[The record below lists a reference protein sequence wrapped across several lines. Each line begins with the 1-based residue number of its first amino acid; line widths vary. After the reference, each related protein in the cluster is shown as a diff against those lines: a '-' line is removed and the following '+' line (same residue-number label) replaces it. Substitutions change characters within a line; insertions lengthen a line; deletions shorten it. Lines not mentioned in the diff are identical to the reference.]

1 MSVTS
6 SNYPN
11 RETFVH
17 RDDFC
22 ILVEKLIK
30 TCKRK
35 KHYVLQKYY
44 PDMCDYIYMVKT
56 NATKEPMCKDMIWSP
71 VRMGYSMHDVRI
83 QNLED
88 MLYIYAKNNLV
99 MVNVYIKE
107 PVVTE
112 IYRDEKTP
120 VINFV
125 AYTGGLLGLCM
136 GFSLVSLFEII
147 YYTLKS
153 LPWRVWLHL
162 ESSSRKRQSTA
173 DTDELSVN
181 DIYRFVNKTFIK
193 IQNMV
198 IHKYSRSLKSDSSVL
213 EYQDSEEQV
222 HFVNNWGFLLTF
234 TFLGY

>member
-1 MSVTS
+1 MTRSHVWPLVWTRYISELIKGVMELIFWMFIQVNSVSVTS

-22 ILVEKLIK
+22 ILINKLIK
-30 TCKRK
+30 TCKTK
-35 KHYVLQKYY
+35 KHYILQNYY
-44 PDMCDYIYMVKT
+44 PNICEIIYTVKT
-56 NATKEPMCKDMIWSP
+56 NASKEAMCKEMIWSP
-71 VRMGYSMHDVRI
+71 AKMGYQLNDVRI

-112 IYRDEKTP
+112 IYRDEKTA
-120 VINFV
+120 VIHFV

-147 YYTLKS
+147 YYSIKS
-153 LPWRVWLHL
+153 MPWRAWF
-162 ESSSRKRQSTA
+162 SF
-173 DTDELSVN
+173 D
-181 DIYRFVNKTFIK
+181 KT
-193 IQNMV
+193 
-198 IHKYSRSLKSDSSVL
+198 R
-213 EYQDSEEQV
+213 
-222 HFVNNWGFLLTF
+222 
-234 TFLGY
+234 